1 MVEIDILLTE
11 HINDLFY
18 TFIIWDDEEDEY
30 RSFTLNENQLNLAC
44 KDVCLDMIDFLA
56 EPETFINV
64 LNWAEIKYLKFIYQ

>member
-11 HINDLFY
+11 HINDVFY
-18 TFIIWDDEEDEY
+18 TFIIWEENEDEY
-30 RSFTLNENQLNLAC
+30 RTFTLNENQLHLAC
-44 KDVCLDMIDFLA
+44 RDVYLDVVDFLA